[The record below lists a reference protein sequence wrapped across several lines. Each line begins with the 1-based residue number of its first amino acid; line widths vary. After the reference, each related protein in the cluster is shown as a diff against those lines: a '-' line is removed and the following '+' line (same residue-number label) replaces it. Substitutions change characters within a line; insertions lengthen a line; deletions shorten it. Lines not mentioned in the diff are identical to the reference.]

1 MSQHLGRRVLA
12 VVLVIG
18 AAVAVVLTRQ
28 VRLGL
33 DLQGG
38 TQVVLEA
45 QDTASRRADSD
56 ATERALE
63 VMRRRVDQR

>member
-18 AAVAVVLTRQ
+18 AAVAVVLTRPA
-28 VRLGL
+28 RLGL
-33 DLQGG
+33 DLRGG

-45 QDTASRRADSD
+45 QDTASR
-56 ATERALE
+56 
-63 VMRRRVDQR
+63 